1 MDRMTGTIDRIRS
14 TDVPSKTMAGRAEL
28 VRRSDRLDP
37 LARVLLIVV
46 DGRQDFA
53 ALFAVLGRPAAEGP
67 RLLAAAA
74 TLLELGLVALERRG
88 TDGGPPTRRSLAIA
102 RLYLMDAMER
112 ALRGDTARIKP
123 ALRAVTDEAS
133 LHEAIDV
140 CVRALREAG
149 ADGQADLIRR
159 RCLELLP

>member
-1 MDRMTGTIDRIRS
+1 MTGKIDRIRS
-14 TDVPSKTMAGRAEL
+14 TDVPFKTMAGRAEL

-37 LARVLLIVV
+37 LTRVLLIVV

-53 ALFAVLGRPAAEGP
+53 ALFAALGRPAAEGP

-74 TLLELGLVALERRG
+74 TLLEFGLVALEGRD
-88 TDGGPPTRRSLAIA
+88 TDGGRPTRRSLAIA
-102 RLYLMDAMER
+102 RLYLMDAVER
-112 ALRGDTARIKP
+112 ALRGETARIKP

>member
-1 MDRMTGTIDRIRS
+1 MTGTIDRIRS

-102 RLYLMDAMER
+102 RLYLMEAMER

-123 ALRAVTDEAS
+123 ALRAVTDEAT
-133 LHEAIDV
+133 LLAAIEV

>member
-1 MDRMTGTIDRIRS
+1 MTGTIHCIRS
-14 TDVPSKTMAGRAEL
+14 TDVPSKTMAGRAEMI
-28 VRRSDRLDP
+28 RRSDRLNP

-53 ALFAVLGRPAAEGP
+53 ALFAALARPAADGP

-74 TLLELGLVALERRG
+74 TLLELGLVTLEGR
-88 TDGGPPTRRSLAIA
+88 DNSIGPTSRRSLAIA
-102 RLYLMDAMER
+102 RLYLMEAMER
-112 ALRGDTARIKP
+112 ALRGNTAPIRP
-123 ALRAVTDEAS
+123 ALLAVTDEAA

-140 CVRALREAG
+140 CVRALCAAG
-149 ADGQADLIRR
+149 AESQADLIRR

>member
-1 MDRMTGTIDRIRS
+1 MGRMTGTIDRIRS

-88 TDGGPPTRRSLAIA
+88 NDGGPPTRRSLAIA
-102 RLYLMDAMER
+102 RLYLMEAMER

-123 ALRAVTDEAS
+123 ELRAVTDEAA
-133 LHEAIDV
+133 LLAAIDL

>member
-1 MDRMTGTIDRIRS
+1 MRRMTGTMDRIHS
-14 TDVPSKTMAGRAEL
+14 TDVPFKTMAGRAEL

-74 TLLELGLVALERRG
+74 TLLELGLVALEGRG

-102 RLYLMDAMER
+102 RLYLMEAMER

-123 ALRAVTDEAS
+123 ALRAVTDEAA
-133 LHEAIDV
+133 LLAAVDV

>member
-1 MDRMTGTIDRIRS
+1 MTGTIDRIRS
-14 TDVPSKTMAGRAEL
+14 TDVPSKTMAGRAEM

-53 ALFAVLGRPAAEGP
+53 ALFAALGRTSAEGP
-67 RLLAAAA
+67 RLRAAAA
-74 TLLELGLVALERRG
+74 TLLELGLVTLDGRD
-88 TDGGPPTRRSLAIA
+88 TDGGRPTRRSLAIA

-123 ALRAVTDEAS
+123 ALRKVTDEAS

-140 CVRALREAG
+140 CVRALCEAG

>member
-1 MDRMTGTIDRIRS
+1 M
-14 TDVPSKTMAGRAEL
+14 PSKTMAGRAEM
-28 VRRSDRLDP
+28 VRRSHRLDP
-37 LARVLLIVV
+37 LTRVLLIVV

-53 ALFAVLGRPAAEGP
+53 ALFAALGRPAADGL
-67 RLLAAAA
+67 RLLAAAG
-74 TLLELGLVALERRG
+74 TLLELGLVTLERRD
-88 TDGGPPTRRSLAIA
+88 TDGGRPTRRSLAIA
-102 RLYLMDAMER
+102 RLYLMEAMER

-123 ALRAVTDEAS
+123 ALRAVTDEAA

-149 ADGQADLIRR
+149 AEGQVDLIRK